1 MMKPFLRVAA
11 LLGIAW
17 SFFQLYTAWAGF
29 YPEMVQR
36 PLHVVFALSLAFL
49 IFPARRKRAAR
60 EEGQTFW
67 GNVAWYDVLLSS
79 LALLGGLQLVWNY
92 ERLITRIQFVD
103 PLHPLDIAAAFLLI
117 ALTLEACRR
126 VVGWSLPAIAG
137 VFLTYQLIGPWV
149 PGVLKHG
156 GISWTDLAEQQ
167 GLSVQGLFGIP
178 TGVCSNYVFYFI
190 LFAAFM
196 EVSGGG
202 QLFID
207 LAFRITGRR
216 RGGPAK
222 GAIVGSSLMGTISG
236 SAVANVSGT
245 GVFTIPLMKRAG
257 YGAPFAGAVEAVA
270 STGGQLMPPIMG
282 SAAFIM
288 AEMVGISYLQ
298 IALFATIP
306 ALAYYFAVFMMVD
319 LKAKQEGLVGLK
331 VEELPDLNK
340 LKARLGLL
348 LPMGVLV
355 FYIFAGY
362 SLQRAAF
369 TATMAVVVFSLLS
382 RATRMSPA
390 DVLKAMEVGARRA
403 VGVTVPAAAAGIVV
417 GVVSYTGI
425 GLKFSGLII
434 MSSGGYLLP
443 ALALIMLGC
452 IIMGMGMPTSGAYI
466 MGAILMAP
474 ALQKMGVDMV
484 PAHLFVLYFC
494 ALSMVTP
501 PVALA
506 SYVAAGISGSG
517 IMETG
522 WVAFKLSLAGFI
534 VPYAFVL
541 NPAIVLQ
548 GSWSEV
554 LWTSGSLFIGIYALA
569 GAIIQHLSRP
579 NRGWETICLWLFAIL
594 LISPEAVSDAIGL
607 LGLVLILL
615 NQKRRS
621 PAMLAV
627 EERKG

>member
-1 MMKPFLRVAA
+1 MLKQFLQLAS
-11 LLGIAW
+11 LLAIVW
-17 SFFQLYTAWAGF
+17 STFQLYTAGVGF
-29 YPEMVQR
+29 YPEMIQR

-49 IFPARRKRAAR
+49 IYPARRNAEK

-67 GNVAWYDVLLSS
+67 GSAAWYDLFLSG
-79 LALLGGLQLVWNY
+79 LAMAAGAHLVWHY
-92 ERLITRIQFVD
+92 ERLATRIHFVD
-103 PLHPLDIAAAFLLI
+103 PLHPLDIAAALVLI
-117 ALTLEACRR
+117 VLTLEACRR
-126 VVGWSLPAIAG
+126 VVGWSLPTIALG
-137 VFLTYQLIGPWV
+137 AFIYQLIGPWM
-149 PGVLKHG
+149 PGLLRHS
-156 GISWTDLAEQQ
+156 GISLSDLAEQQ

-178 TGVCSNYVFYFI
+178 TGVISNYVFYFI

-196 EVSGGG
+196 EISGGG

-207 LAFRITGRR
+207 LAFRLTGTR

-245 GVFTIPLMKRAG
+245 GVFTIPLMKKAG
-257 YGAPFAGAVEAVA
+257 YSAPFAGAVEAVA

-288 AEMVGISYLQ
+288 AEMVGISYLS
-298 IALFATIP
+298 IALYATIP
-306 ALAYYFAVFMMVD
+306 AVVYYVAVFLMVD
-319 LKAKQEGLVGLK
+319 LKAKKEGLLGLK
-331 VEELPDLNK
+331 AEELPSLGK
-340 LKARLGLL
+340 LKTRLMLL
-348 LPMGVLV
+348 VPMGVLV
-355 FYIFAGY
+355 YQIFAGY

-369 TATMAVVVFSLLS
+369 TATLAVVVASLVS
-382 RATRMSPA
+382 RATRLSPT
-390 DVLKAMEVGARRA
+390 DILKALQMGARRA

-425 GLKFSGLII
+425 GLKFSSLII
-434 MSSGGYLLP
+434 MTSGGYLLP
-443 ALALIMLGC
+443 ALVLIMLGC

-474 ALQKMGVDMV
+474 ALQAMGVEII

-506 SYVAAGISGSG
+506 SYVAASISGAG

-522 WVAFKLSLAGFI
+522 WRAFQLSLAGFLI
-534 VPYAFVL
+534 PYAFVF

-548 GSWSEV
+548 GSWDET
-554 LWTSGSLFIGIYALA
+554 LWTAGSLLLGIYALS
-569 GAIIQHLSRP
+569 GAIMQYLFRP
-579 NRGWETICLWLFAIL
+579 NRRWETLCLWASAFL
-594 LISPEAVSDAIGL
+594 LISPESITDGIGL
-607 LGLVLILL
+607 LVLLLVAL
-615 NQKRRS
+615 NQNRRT
-621 PAMLAV
+621 PATQAV
-627 EERKG
+627 EQRPV

>member
-1 MMKPFLRVAA
+1 MLKQFLQLAS
-11 LLGIAW
+11 LLAIGW
-17 SFFQLYTAWAGF
+17 STFQLYTAGLGF
-29 YPEMVQR
+29 YPEMIQR

-49 IFPARRKRAAR
+49 IYPVRRNTER

-67 GNVAWYDVLLSS
+67 GSAAWYDLLLSG
-79 LALLGGLQLVWNY
+79 LALAAGAHLVWHY
-92 ERLITRIQFVD
+92 ERLATRIHFVD
-103 PLHPLDIAAAFLLI
+103 PLHPLDIAAALVLI
-117 ALTLEACRR
+117 VLTLEACRR
-126 VVGWSLPAIAG
+126 VVGWSLPTIAL
-137 VFLTYQLIGPWV
+137 VFFIYQLIGPWM
-149 PGVLKHG
+149 PGLLRHS
-156 GISWTDLAEQQ
+156 GISLSDLAEQQ

-178 TGVCSNYVFYFI
+178 TGVISNYVFYFI

-196 EVSGGG
+196 EISGGG

-207 LAFRITGRR
+207 LAFRLTGTR

-245 GVFTIPLMKRAG
+245 GVFTIPLMKKAG
-257 YGAPFAGAVEAVA
+257 YSAPFAGAVEAVA

-288 AEMVGISYLQ
+288 AEMVGISYLS
-298 IALFATIP
+298 IALYATIP
-306 ALAYYFAVFMMVD
+306 AVVYYVAVFLMVD
-319 LKAKQEGLVGLK
+319 LKAKKEGLLGLK
-331 VEELPDLNK
+331 AEELPSLDK
-340 LKARLGLL
+340 LKTRLMLL

-355 FYIFAGY
+355 YQIFAGY

-369 TATMAVVVFSLLS
+369 TATLAVVVASLFSRVTRLS
-382 RATRMSPA
+382 PS
-390 DVLKAMEVGARRA
+390 DILKALQMGARRA

-425 GLKFSGLII
+425 GLKFSSLII
-434 MSSGGYLLP
+434 MTSGGYLLP
-443 ALALIMLGC
+443 ALILIMLGC

-474 ALQKMGVDMV
+474 ALQAMGVEII

-506 SYVAAGISGSG
+506 SYVAASISGAG

-522 WVAFKLSLAGFI
+522 WRAFQLSLAGFLI
-534 VPYAFVL
+534 PYAFVF

-548 GSWSEV
+548 GSWDET
-554 LWTSGSLFIGIYALA
+554 LWTAGSLLLGIYALA
-569 GAIIQHLSRP
+569 GAIMQYLFRL
-579 NRGWETICLWLFAIL
+579 NRRWETLCLWASAFL
-594 LISPEAVSDAIGL
+594 LISPESITDGIGL
-607 LGLVLILL
+607 LVLLLVAL
-615 NQKRRS
+615 NQTHGGSSS
-621 PAMLAV
+621 PDHEGV
-627 EERKG
+627 

>member
-1 MMKPFLRVAA
+1 MLKQFLQLAS
-11 LLGIAW
+11 LLGIVW
-17 SFFQLYTAWAGF
+17 FTFQLYTAGVGF
-29 YPEMVQR
+29 YPEMIQP
-36 PLHVVFALSLAFL
+36 PLHVVLALSLAFL
-49 IFPARRKRAAR
+49 IYPARRNAEK

-67 GNVAWYDVLLSS
+67 GSAAWYDLFLSG
-79 LALLGGLQLVWNY
+79 LALAAGVHLVWHY
-92 ERLITRIQFVD
+92 ERLATRIHFVD
-103 PLHPLDIAAAFLLI
+103 PLQLLDIAAALVLI

-126 VVGWSLPAIAG
+126 VVGWSLPTIAL
-137 VFLTYQLIGPWV
+137 VFFIYQLTGPWM
-149 PGVLKHG
+149 PGLLRHT
-156 GISWTDLAEQQ
+156 GISLSDLAEQQ

-178 TGVCSNYVFYFI
+178 TGVISNYVFYFI

-196 EVSGGG
+196 EISGGG

-207 LAFRITGRR
+207 LAFRLTGTR

-257 YGAPFAGAVEAVA
+257 YKAAFAGAVEAVA

-282 SAAFIM
+282 STAFIM
-288 AEMVGISYLQ
+288 AEMVGISYIQ
-298 IALFATIP
+298 IALYAAIP
-306 ALAYYFAVFMMVD
+306 AVVYYVAVFLMVD
-319 LKAKQEGLVGLK
+319 LKAKKEGLTGLK
-331 VEELPDLNK
+331 AEELPSLGK
-340 LKARLGLL
+340 LKTRLMLL

-355 FYIFAGY
+355 YQIFAGY

-369 TATMAVVVFSLLS
+369 TATLALVVASLFS
-382 RATRMSPA
+382 RATRLSPI
-390 DVLKAMEVGARRA
+390 DILKALQMGARRA

-425 GLKFSGLII
+425 GLKFSSLII
-434 MSSGGYLLP
+434 MTSGGYLVP
-443 ALALIMLGC
+443 ALVLIMLGC

-474 ALQKMGVDMV
+474 ALQAMGVEIV

-506 SYVAAGISGSG
+506 SYVAASISGAG

-522 WVAFKLSLAGFI
+522 WCAFQLSLAGFLI
-534 VPYAFVL
+534 PYAFVF

-548 GSWSEV
+548 GSWNET
-554 LWTSGSLFIGIYALA
+554 LWTAGSLLLGIFALA
-569 GAIIQHLSRP
+569 GAIMQYLSRP
-579 NRGWETICLWLFAIL
+579 NRRWETLGLWASAFL
-594 LISPEAVSDAIGL
+594 LISPESITDGIGL
-607 LGLVLILL
+607 LVLLLVAL
-615 NQKRRS
+615 NQARRT
-621 PAMLAV
+621 PTTQAV
-627 EERKG
+627 ENRPV

>member
-1 MMKPFLRVAA
+1 MLKQFLQLAS
-11 LLGIAW
+11 LLAIVW
-17 SFFQLYTAWAGF
+17 STFQLYTAGVGF
-29 YPEMVQR
+29 YPEMIQR

-49 IFPARRKRAAR
+49 IYPARRNAEK

-67 GNVAWYDVLLSS
+67 GSAAWYDLFLSG
-79 LALLGGLQLVWNY
+79 LAMAAGAHLVWHY
-92 ERLITRIQFVD
+92 ERLATRIHFVD
-103 PLHPLDIAAAFLLI
+103 PLHPLDIAAALVLI
-117 ALTLEACRR
+117 VLTLEACRR
-126 VVGWSLPAIAG
+126 VVGWSLPTIALG
-137 VFLTYQLIGPWV
+137 AFIYQLIGPWM
-149 PGVLKHG
+149 PGLLRHS
-156 GISWTDLAEQQ
+156 GISLSDLAEQQ

-178 TGVCSNYVFYFI
+178 TGVISNYVFYFI

-196 EVSGGG
+196 EISGGG

-207 LAFRITGRR
+207 LAFRLTGTR

-245 GVFTIPLMKRAG
+245 GVFTIPLMKKAG
-257 YGAPFAGAVEAVA
+257 YSAPFAGAVEAVA

-288 AEMVGISYLQ
+288 AEMVGISYLS
-298 IALFATIP
+298 IALYATIP
-306 ALAYYFAVFMMVD
+306 AVVYYAAVFLMVD
-319 LKAKQEGLVGLK
+319 LKAKKEGLLGLK
-331 VEELPDLNK
+331 VEELPSLGK
-340 LKARLGLL
+340 LKARLMLL
-348 LPMGVLV
+348 VPMGVLV
-355 FYIFAGY
+355 YQIFAGY

-369 TATMAVVVFSLLS
+369 TATLAVVVASLFSP
-382 RATRMSPA
+382 ATRMSPT
-390 DVLKAMEVGARRA
+390 DILKALQMGARRA

-425 GLKFSGLII
+425 GLKFSSLII
-434 MSSGGYLLP
+434 MTSGGYLLP
-443 ALALIMLGC
+443 ALVLIMLGC

-474 ALQKMGVDMV
+474 ALQAMGVEII

-506 SYVAAGISGSG
+506 SYVAASISGAG

-522 WVAFKLSLAGFI
+522 WRAFQLSLAGFLI
-534 VPYAFVL
+534 PYAFVF

-548 GSWSEV
+548 GSWDET
-554 LWTSGSLFIGIYALA
+554 LWTAGSLLLGIYALS
-569 GAIIQHLSRP
+569 GAIMQYLFRP
-579 NRGWETICLWLFAIL
+579 NRRWETLCLWASAFL
-594 LISPEAVSDAIGL
+594 LISPESITDGIGL
-607 LGLVLILL
+607 LVLLLVAFSQ
-615 NQKRRS
+615 NRRT
-621 PAMLAV
+621 PATQAV
-627 EERKG
+627 ENRSV

>member
-1 MMKPFLRVAA
+1 MMKQFLRVGA
-11 LLGIAW
+11 LLGIVW
-17 SFFQLYTAWAGF
+17 SSFQLYTAWAGF
-29 YPEMVQR
+29 YPEMIQR
-36 PLHVVFALSLAFL
+36 PLHVVFGLSLAFL
-49 IFPARRKRAAR
+49 IFPARRGPAAQ

-67 GNVAWYDVLLSS
+67 GKVAWYDVLLSS
-79 LALLGGLQLVWNY
+79 LALAGGLQLVWNY
-92 ERLITRIQFVD
+92 ERLVTRIQFVD
-103 PLHPLDIAAAFLLI
+103 PLHPLDITAALLLI
-117 ALTLEACRR
+117 VLALEACRR

-137 VFLTYQLIGPWV
+137 VALLYQLIGPWV
-149 PGVLKHG
+149 PGVLRHN

-178 TGVCSNYVFYFI
+178 TGVISNYVFYFI

-196 EVSGGG
+196 EISGGG

-257 YGAPFAGAVEAVA
+257 YSAPFAGAVEAVA

-288 AEMVGISYLQ
+288 AEMVGLPYLQ
-298 IALFATIP
+298 VALFATIP
-306 ALAYYFAVFMMVD
+306 ALAYYVAVFLMVD

-331 VEELPDLNK
+331 VEELPDLGK

-348 LPMGVLV
+348 LPMVILV
-355 FYIFAGY
+355 YYIFAGY
-362 SLQRAAF
+362 SLQKAAF
-369 TATMAVVVFSLLS
+369 TATVAVVVASLLS
-382 RATRMSPA
+382 RATRLSPA
-390 DVLKAMEVGARRA
+390 EVLKALEVGARRA
-403 VGVTVPAAAAGIVV
+403 VGVTVPAATAGIVV

-425 GLKFSGLII
+425 GLKFSSLII

-466 MGAILMAP
+466 MGAVLMAP
-474 ALQKMGVDMV
+474 ALQNIGVPMV

-506 SYVAAGISGSG
+506 SYVAAGISGAG

-522 WVAFKLSLAGFI
+522 WTAFKLSLAGFI

-548 GSWSEV
+548 GTWSEV
-554 LWTSGSLFIGIYALA
+554 LWTSGSLLVGIYALA
-569 GAIIQHLSRP
+569 GAIMQHLSRP
-579 NRGWETICLWLFAIL
+579 NRRWETITLWFCAIL
-594 LISPEAVSDAIGL
+594 LISPEVVSDAIGL

-615 NQKRRS
+615 NQTRRL
-621 PAMLAV
+621 PATLAM
-627 EERKG
+627 EEKKG

>member
-1 MMKPFLRVAA
+1 MLKRFLQLAA

-17 SFFQLYTAWAGF
+17 STFQLYTAGTGF
-29 YPEMVQR
+29 FPEMIQR

-49 IFPARRKRAAR
+49 VYPASRKAKRK
-60 EEGQTFW
+60 ETQTFR
-67 GNVAWYDVLLSS
+67 GDVPWYDLVLSA
-79 LALLGGLQLVWNY
+79 LALAGGAHLVWHY
-92 ERLITRIQFVD
+92 ERLATRISFVD
-103 PLHPLDIAAAFLLI
+103 PLQPTDIAVALMLI
-117 ALTLEACRR
+117 VLTLEACRR

-137 VFLTYQLIGPWV
+137 VFLAYQFVGPWM
-149 PGVLKHG
+149 PGLLRHG
-156 GISWTDLAEQQ
+156 GILLSDLAEQQ

-178 TGVCSNYVFYFI
+178 TGVISNYVFYFI

-207 LAFRITGRR
+207 LAFRLTGRR

-245 GVFTIPLMKRAG
+245 GVFTIPLMKKAG
-257 YGAPFAGAVEAVA
+257 YPAAFAGAVEAVA
-270 STGGQLMPPIMG
+270 SIGGQLMPPIMG

-288 AEMVGISYLQ
+288 AEMVGIPYLE
-298 IALFATIP
+298 IALYAVIP
-306 ALAYYFAVFMMVD
+306 AIAYYFALFLMVD
-319 LKAKQEGLVGLK
+319 LKAKQEGLVGLEK
-331 VEELPDLNK
+331 EELPQFEN
-340 LKARLGLL
+340 LKARLVLL
-348 LPMGVLV
+348 LPMAILV
-355 FYIFAGY
+355 YHIFARY

-369 TATMAVVVFSLLS
+369 TATLAVVVVGMFS
-382 RATRMSPA
+382 RVTRLSPA
-390 DVLKAMEVGARRA
+390 DILKGLETGARRA

-425 GLKFSGLII
+425 GLKFSSLII
-434 MSSGGYLLP
+434 MTSGGYLVP
-443 ALALIMLGC
+443 ALILIMIGC
-452 IIMGMGMPTSGAYI
+452 IILGMGMPTSGAYI

-474 ALQKMGVDMV
+474 ALQNMGIGDV

-506 SYVAAGISGSG
+506 SYVAASISGSG

-522 WVAFKLSLAGFI
+522 WRGLQLSLAGFI
-534 VPYAFVL
+534 IPYAFVF

-548 GSWSEV
+548 GSWDQI
-554 LWTSGSLFIGIYALA
+554 LWTSGSLLVGTLALA
-569 GAIIQHLSRP
+569 GAIMQHLSRA
-579 NRGWETICLWLFAIL
+579 NRVWETVLLWVSALL
-594 LISPEAVSDAIGL
+594 LISPEFLTDGIGL
-607 LGLVLILL
+607 LMLVAVLA
-615 NQKRRS
+615 NQSRRKDD
-621 PAMLAV
+621 PLT
-627 EERKG
+627 G

>member
-1 MMKPFLRVAA
+1 MLKQFLQLAS
-11 LLGIAW
+11 LLAIGW
-17 SFFQLYTAWAGF
+17 STFQLYTAGVGF
-29 YPEMVQR
+29 YPEMIQR

-49 IFPARRKRAAR
+49 IYPARRNTER

-67 GNVAWYDVLLSS
+67 GSAAWYDLLLSG
-79 LALLGGLQLVWNY
+79 LAMAAGAHLVWHY
-92 ERLITRIQFVD
+92 ERLATRIHFVD
-103 PLHPLDIAAAFLLI
+103 PLHPLDIAAALVLI
-117 ALTLEACRR
+117 VLTLEACRR
-126 VVGWSLPAIAG
+126 VVGWSLPTIAL
-137 VFLTYQLIGPWV
+137 VFFIYQLIGPWM
-149 PGVLKHG
+149 PGLLRHS
-156 GISWTDLAEQQ
+156 GISLSDLAEQQ

-178 TGVCSNYVFYFI
+178 TGVISNYVFYFI

-196 EVSGGG
+196 EISGGG

-207 LAFRITGRR
+207 LAFRLTGTR

-245 GVFTIPLMKRAG
+245 GVFTIPLMKKAG
-257 YGAPFAGAVEAVA
+257 YSAPFAGAVEAVA

-288 AEMVGISYLQ
+288 AEMVGISYLS
-298 IALFATIP
+298 IALYATIP
-306 ALAYYFAVFMMVD
+306 AVVYYVAVFLMVD
-319 LKAKQEGLVGLK
+319 LKAKKEGLLGLK
-331 VEELPDLNK
+331 AEELPSLGK
-340 LKARLGLL
+340 LKTRLMLL

-355 FYIFAGY
+355 YQIFAGY

-369 TATMAVVVFSLLS
+369 TATLSVVVASLFSRVTRLS
-382 RATRMSPA
+382 PS
-390 DVLKAMEVGARRA
+390 DILKALQMGARRA

-425 GLKFSGLII
+425 GLKFSSLII
-434 MSSGGYLLP
+434 MTSGGYLLP
-443 ALALIMLGC
+443 ALVLIMLGC

-474 ALQKMGVDMV
+474 ALQAMGVEII

-506 SYVAAGISGSG
+506 SYVAASISGAG

-522 WVAFKLSLAGFI
+522 WCAFKLSLAGFLI
-534 VPYAFVL
+534 PYAFVF

-548 GSWSEV
+548 GSWSET
-554 LWTSGSLFIGIYALA
+554 LWTSGSLLLGIFALA
-569 GAIIQHLSRP
+569 GAIMQYLFRP
-579 NRGWETICLWLFAIL
+579 NRRWETLCLWASAFL
-594 LISPEAVSDAIGL
+594 LISPESITDGIGL
-607 LGLVLILL
+607 LVLLLVAL
-615 NQKRRS
+615 NQNRR
-621 PAMLAV
+621 LAA
-627 EERKG
+627 

>member
-1 MMKPFLRVAA
+1 MLKQFLKLAS
-11 LLGIAW
+11 LLAIAW
-17 SFFQLYTAWAGF
+17 STFQLYTAGVGF
-29 YPEMVQR
+29 YPEMIQR

-49 IFPARRKRAAR
+49 IYPARGNTEK

-67 GNVAWYDVLLSS
+67 GRAAWYDLVLSG
-79 LALLGGLQLVWNY
+79 LALAAGTHLVWHY
-92 ERLITRIQFVD
+92 ERLATRIHFVD
-103 PLHPLDIAAAFLLI
+103 PLHPLDIAAALVLI

-126 VVGWSLPAIAG
+126 VVGWSLPIIAL
-137 VFLTYQLIGPWV
+137 VSFTYQLIGPWM
-149 PGVLKHG
+149 PGLLRHT
-156 GISWTDLAEQQ
+156 GISLSDLAEQQ

-178 TGVCSNYVFYFI
+178 TGVISNYVFYFI

-196 EVSGGG
+196 EISGGG

-207 LAFRITGRR
+207 LAFRLTGTR

-222 GAIVGSSLMGTISG
+222 GAIIGSSLMGTISG

-245 GVFTIPLMKRAG
+245 GVFTIPLMKKAG
-257 YGAPFAGAVEAVA
+257 YPAAFAGAVEAVA

-298 IALFATIP
+298 IALYAAIP
-306 ALAYYFAVFMMVD
+306 AVVYYVALFLMVD
-319 LKAKQEGLVGLK
+319 LKAKQEGLLGLK
-331 VEELPDLNK
+331 PEELPSLDNLR
-340 LKARLGLL
+340 ARLMLL

-355 FYIFAGY
+355 YQIFAGY

-369 TATMAVVVFSLLS
+369 TATLAVVGASLFS
-382 RATRMSPA
+382 RATRLSPI
-390 DVLKAMEVGARRA
+390 DILKALEMGARRA

-425 GLKFSGLII
+425 GLKFSSLII
-434 MSSGGYLLP
+434 MTSGGYLVP
-443 ALALIMLGC
+443 ALFLIMLGC

-474 ALQKMGVDMV
+474 ALQAMGVEII

-506 SYVAAGISGSG
+506 SYVAASISGAG

-522 WVAFKLSLAGFI
+522 WRAFQLSMAGFLI
-534 VPYAFVL
+534 PYAFVF

-548 GSWSEV
+548 GSWDET
-554 LWTSGSLFIGIYALA
+554 LWTAGSLLLGIYALA
-569 GAIIQHLSRP
+569 GAIMQYLFRP
-579 NRGWETICLWLFAIL
+579 NRRWETLCLWASAFL
-594 LISPEAVSDAIGL
+594 LISPEAITDGIGL
-607 LGLVLILL
+607 LLLVSVVVNQNRRASHPEGL
-615 NQKRRS
+615 
-621 PAMLAV
+621 
-627 EERKG
+627 